1 MKKIQMMTKAG
12 LVLMVVVI
20 RFGLL
25 VGGVEA
31 HNTLPSYTQE
41 SFWFLDDDASAA
53 NAEDETGFGAGNV
66 AQDTNITGVVKN
78 SVFMYRTEV
87 AETANQDQSLS
98 LIFTLQYKLASGGA
112 CADTSGWTDVT
123 TSSGNAFQI
132 TAATSI
138 TEPYTTT
145 VNRLTNAYTTD
156 LPKGALL
163 DASNSHS
170 AFIDAKGAE
179 VQWAIK
185 ATSDAADSTAYLL
198 RATDNSSQT
207 GLNVYTRCGQV
218 TTAAAASPSFS
229 QFEYKWWTDT
239 AAIVPAGPWGTPD
252 LAKNTPIPF
261 SNEALKNTD
270 IIRLR
275 ISLSNASGDCAI
287 GCDNWKLR
295 FAALA
300 PGEACSGGT
309 YGDVAADGGSCSGAW
324 CVDDNTNYADG
335 ATLSDCSVGGNNC
348 ITTTNITGEAEDID
362 NTFNNP
368 VAITLTQDGEWD
380 VNLIANSLADATQYC
395 FKVVDSSGV
404 DLGGGY
410 TNYAQ
415 LISTPG
421 MSNLMRHGNF
431 FDSTGSEQGY
441 YWTD

>member
-1 MKKIQMMTKAG
+1 MEKIG
-12 LVLMVVVI
+12 WGVGIVLMVVWWL
-20 RFGLL
+20 GE
-25 VGGVEA
+25 VEMVRA
-31 HNTLPSYTQE
+31 MNQAPSYTQAG
-41 SFWFLDDDASAA
+41 FWFLDDDASTA

-66 AQDTNITGVVKN
+66 AQNTDITGVVKN
-78 SVFMYRTEV
+78 SVFMYRAEAV
-87 AETANQDQSLS
+87 ETANQDMGLS
-98 LIFTLQYKLASGGA
+98 LVFTLQYKLASGGA
-112 CADTSGWTDVT
+112 CADTSGWTDLT

-132 TAATSI
+132 TDATSI
-138 TEPYTTT
+138 TEPYTTLESRIT
-145 VNRLTNAYTTD
+145 SVYLVDN
-156 LPKGALL
+156 PKGALL

-170 AFIDAKGAE
+170 ALLDNKGTE
-179 VQWAIK
+179 VQWAIQ
-185 ATSDAADSTAYLL
+185 ATTDAADSTAYLL
-198 RATDNSSQT
+198 RVSNNTSQT
-207 GLNVYTRCGQV
+207 GLNAYDFCGQL
-218 TTAAAASPSFS
+218 TTAAAASPSFT

-275 ISLSNASGDCAI
+275 ISLSNASADCGI

-295 FAALA
+295 FATLA

-362 NTFNNP
+362 NAFNNP
-368 VAITLTQDGEWD
+368 VAISLTQDGEWD

-395 FKVVDSSGV
+395 FKVVDSASA

-415 LISTPG
+415 LISVPG

-441 YWTD
+441 YWVD